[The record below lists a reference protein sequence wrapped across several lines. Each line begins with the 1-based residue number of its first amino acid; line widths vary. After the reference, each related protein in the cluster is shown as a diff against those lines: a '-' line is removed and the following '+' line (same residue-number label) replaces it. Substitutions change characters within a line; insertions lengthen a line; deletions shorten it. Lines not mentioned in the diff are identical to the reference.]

1 MDIALQNRSPAVTDS
16 PFLYRLTSLVR
27 LPAASGR
34 GVHNEATLYHD
45 RRQLRVAWQSSTV
58 DSRLKRGC
66 LVALRG
72 VAPEAVGEE
81 GACLRI
87 GRLELL
93 EKPVASVNPFMA
105 IPLAWVADRALVQ
118 RAAALWEQLGRPF
131 QHLLNAVLWDGG
143 RFYRY
148 VTGPASTADYPWSP
162 GSNFRQAVATA
173 ERAAQLTRGLDN
185 VSPSVVI
192 AAALLHSA
200 GKADDYR
207 LTMAGYELS
216 ERGYWV
222 GGQHTILEWLAVARA
237 RVIVPEAQY
246 LALVHVLIAVRGGA
260 AHGQSTEAAILAV
273 ANRLQGQAS
282 PAQAAF
288 PGRH

>member
-1 MDIALQNRSPAVTDS
+1 MNTHLQNLAMRVEEG
-16 PFLYRLTSLVR
+16 PFHYRLTSLVR

-34 GVHNEATLYHD
+34 GIHNEATLYHD
-45 RRQLRVAWQSSTV
+45 QRQLQVAWQSSTV

-72 VAPEAVGEE
+72 IVPETQGEK

-87 GRLELL
+87 SRLDLL
-93 EKPVASVNPFMA
+93 DKPVASVNPFLTV
-105 IPLAWVADRALVQ
+105 PDAWVSDRDTVQ
-118 RAAALWEQLGRPF
+118 HAAALWQQLSRPF

-148 VTGPASTADYPWSP
+148 VTGPASTADYPWAP
-162 GSNFRQAVATA
+162 GSNFWQAVAMA
-173 ERAAQLTRGLDN
+173 EQAAQLTRGLDN
-185 VSPSVVI
+185 VSLSVVI
-192 AAALLHSA
+192 AAALLHDA

-207 LTMAGYELS
+207 LSVSGYALS
-216 ERGYWV
+216 ERGYWI
-222 GGQHTILEWLAVARA
+222 GSQHTILEWLAVARA

-246 LALVHVLIAVRGGA
+246 IALVHALIGARGGA

-273 ANRLQGQAS
+273 ASRLHAPEQRMLATFS
-282 PAQAAF
+282 
-288 PGRH
+288 GRR